1 MFDEGVEMLVVVN
14 EEKEMGEENV
24 NNGFGN
30 GELMKMFKKFLV
42 LKVKF
47 GLELN
52 DFLVDFVIDD
62 LNEFFLFLIEDG

>member
-52 DFLVDFVIDD
+52 DFFVDFVIDD